1 MESHG
6 SPYTDGE
13 RLFTSFDASAN
24 YMAMLQDVTMH
35 PLFQA
40 NPCGFEASGKRVFSQ
55 SATVPGEPLWV

>member
-1 MESHG
+1 
-6 SPYTDGE
+6 
-13 RLFTSFDASAN
+13 
-24 YMAMLQDVTMH
+24 MAMLQDVTMH